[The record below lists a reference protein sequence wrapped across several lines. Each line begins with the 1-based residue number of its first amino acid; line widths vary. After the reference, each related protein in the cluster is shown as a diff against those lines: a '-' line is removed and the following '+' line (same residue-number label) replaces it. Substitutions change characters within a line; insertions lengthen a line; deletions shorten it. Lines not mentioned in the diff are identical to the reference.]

1 MPLGASFGRIATIL
15 DTHMVAVDNGGM
27 KEITLKSLAL
37 GFLLAATF
45 MFSSCGGEAPEDKPT
60 AEEAAAQE
68 AAAKEAAAQEAAA
81 KEAALDEPVLFKCP
95 NLEAVILEAL
105 KKPKG
110 PITRGEIALLE
121 TLEATK
127 REITNLSG
135 IEYAS
140 NLGELKLR
148 YNQITD
154 LSPLAAA
161 TNLTVLNVADNKFKD
176 VTPLTALTNLQSLT
190 VSFNKL
196 NAKQEAVLQK
206 ALPNCEILF

>member
-1 MPLGASFGRIATIL
+1 
-15 DTHMVAVDNGGM
+15 M

-37 GFLLAATF
+37 GFLLAATL
-45 MFSSCGGEAPEDKPT
+45 MFSSCGGDAVEDKPT
-60 AEEAAAQE
+60 AE
-68 AAAKEAAAQEAAA
+68 EAAAQEAAA

-95 NLEAVILEAL
+95 KLETVILEAL

-110 PITRGEIALLE
+110 PITRRDIASLE

-135 IEYAS
+135 LEYAS

-154 LSPLAAA
+154 LSPLAAL
-161 TNLTVLNVADNKFKD
+161 TNLTGLNIADNRFAD

>member
-1 MPLGASFGRIATIL
+1 M
-15 DTHMVAVDNGGM
+15 DNGGM

-37 GFLLAATF
+37 GFLLPATL
-45 MFSSCGGEAPEDKPT
+45 MFSSCGGDVVEDKPT

-68 AAAKEAAAQEAAA
+68 AAAKEAAAQEAAAKEAAVQEAAA

-110 PITRGEIALLE
+110 PITRRDIASLE

-135 IEYAS
+135 LEYAS

-154 LSPLAAA
+154 LSPLAAV
-161 TNLTVLNVADNKFKD
+161 TNLIVLNVADNRFTD

>member
-1 MPLGASFGRIATIL
+1 
-15 DTHMVAVDNGGM
+15 MVAVDNGCM

-68 AAAKEAAAQEAAA
+68 AAAKEAAAQEAAAKEAAAQKAAA

>member
-1 MPLGASFGRIATIL
+1 
-15 DTHMVAVDNGGM
+15 MVAVDNGGM
-27 KEITLKSLAL
+27 KEIILKSLAL
-37 GFLLAATF
+37 GFLLVATLL
-45 MFSSCGGEAPEDKPT
+45 FSSCGGEAPEDKPT

-68 AAAKEAAAQEAAA
+68 TVAKEAAAQAAAAKEAAVQEAAA

-95 NLEAVILEAL
+95 NLETVILEAL

-110 PITRGEIALLE
+110 PISRRDIASLE

-135 IEYAS
+135 LEYAS

-154 LSPLAAA
+154 LSPLAAV
-161 TNLTVLNVADNKFKD
+161 TNLIVLNVADNRFTD